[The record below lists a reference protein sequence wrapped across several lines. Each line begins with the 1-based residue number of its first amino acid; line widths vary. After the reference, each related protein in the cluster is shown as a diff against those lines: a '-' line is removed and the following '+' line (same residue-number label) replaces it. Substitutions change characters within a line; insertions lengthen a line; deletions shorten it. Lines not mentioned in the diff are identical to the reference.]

1 MNQDLGYSLVGSE
14 AYSNLEKGHVFFCWT
29 DRLQMYEIMLV
40 RDSFR
45 ITAKLVVEM
54 FVTVASPTVI
64 V

>member
-1 MNQDLGYSLVGSE
+1 MNQDLGYSLVVSE

-45 ITAKLVVEM
+45 ITAKVVEM
-54 FVTVASPTVI
+54 FVTVASPIVI